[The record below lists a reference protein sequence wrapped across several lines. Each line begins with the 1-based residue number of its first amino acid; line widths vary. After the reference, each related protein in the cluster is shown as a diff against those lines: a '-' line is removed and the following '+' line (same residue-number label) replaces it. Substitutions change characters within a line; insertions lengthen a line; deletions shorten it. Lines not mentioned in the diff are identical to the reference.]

1 MFSVS
6 NPLSRNRNRGTSS
19 EQQIQIGNYHHQG
32 PAVRS
37 FHQLKHVPPMNFS
50 YLQQPQLPCNRS
62 ATEDHHQ
69 PPKKRH
75 KGVAGAILST
85 ALDAALFTSAIGYA
99 AYQFWTGKRLEDD
112 EEEGTLQLSPKSI
125 TTKSSHPHSL
135 SSPPP
140 PPYEPRQS
148 DVPQAEPSN
157 AARRAR
163 LRSNNSR
170 RPMMTS
176 LSQPAVVHEPINF
189 VLRPPAPPLRS
200 DRLTGPRRRT
210 PEQEESLMADFVC
223 SLDAYIPPSIDQSLQ
238 AEEEEEAN
246 EEGEDDAEM
255 RAFKTQI
262 RGLILEGQAAL
273 ASRPRI
279 SDLPI
284 QSPPP
289 LHKSFSHSSSSSTSP
304 PTTTANHHQ
313 QHHHHQLD
321 DNIKLLQLA
330 LDKASS
336 KPQSNWWER

>member
-1 MFSVS
+1 M
-6 NPLSRNRNRGTSS
+6 
-19 EQQIQIGNYHHQG
+19 
-32 PAVRS
+32 RS

-50 YLQQPQLPCNRS
+50 YLQQQQLPWNSS
-62 ATEDHHQ
+62 ATEDYHQ

-112 EEEGTLQLSPKSI
+112 EEEGSLQLSPKSV
-125 TTKSSHPHSL
+125 TTKSSHSRSL

-148 DVPQAEPSN
+148 GVQQAEPSN

-170 RPMMTS
+170 RPVMTS
-176 LSQPAVVHEPINF
+176 LPQLAVAHQPINF
-189 VLRPPAPPLRS
+189 VLRPPAHPLHSNRS
-200 DRLTGPRRRT
+200 TGPQTRT
-210 PEQEESLMADFVC
+210 PEQEEFLMADFVC
-223 SLDAYIPPSIDQSLQ
+223 SLDAHIPPPIEQSLQ
-238 AEEEEEAN
+238 AEGEEEEAN

-289 LHKSFSHSSSSSTSP
+289 LHKSFSHSPSSSISP
-304 PTTTANHHQ
+304 PTITANHQ

-336 KPQSNWWER
+336 KLQSNWWER